1 MATVCLFEE
10 QPTPIPGA
18 FGMVSRHI
26 YINLLILIEI
36 RIVFDEIKLSRNHQP
51 VITAF
56 GYRLIVLMRII
67 GIFLNLQAQVT
78 LAIFGLVVISND

>member
-1 MATVCLFEE
+1 
-10 QPTPIPGA
+10 
-18 FGMVSRHI
+18 
-26 YINLLILIEI
+26 
-36 RIVFDEIKLSRNHQP
+36 LSRNHQP

-56 GYRLIVLMRII
+56 GYRLIVLMRVI